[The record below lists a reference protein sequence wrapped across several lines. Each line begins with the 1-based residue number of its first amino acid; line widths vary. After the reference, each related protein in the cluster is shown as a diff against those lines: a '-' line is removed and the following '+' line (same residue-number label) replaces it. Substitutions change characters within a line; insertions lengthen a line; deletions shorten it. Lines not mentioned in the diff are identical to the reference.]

1 MLYNASVIEAKFN
14 LVEMLKNQMRFES
27 KRCIMKKKSRIV
39 LCGIM
44 TLIMAFVMAMPVSV
58 SAAVSD
64 DDVAKIGD
72 TGYATLAEAVAAVE
86 ENGSGEII
94 ILKNIENC

>member
-72 TGYATLAEAVAAVE
+72 TVYATLAEAVAAVE